1 MSFKVNLA
9 VVGRFHAFNLALQLQ
24 KHDMLNKLITT
35 YPKFLTKK
43 FGINNDA
50 VVSEPSLE
58 LFNRV
63 RQKFL
68 FNIPLIN
75 NSIYWG
81 NFTNKRHAIKSSKYL
96 KDCDIFIGFSGSS
109 LEAIIEAKKL
119 GKITILERGSSHY
132 NYQMK
137 ILQEEYLKFDIPFL
151 PDYLHWQR
159 ELLEYELSDYISIPS
174 SFVKKTFLKEGI
186 IKEKILLNP
195 YGVNLSEF
203 AQIPKNDDIFRII
216 YAGNLSIRKGSY
228 YLLEAFN
235 ELNLPKSELWHIG
248 TINNEILPLLNKCN
262 NNYKIKFLGHKPQKE
277 LYRYYSQG
285 SIFVIPSIE
294 EGLAMVIAQALSCG
308 LPCVVSENTGAGDII
323 ENDFNG
329 YVIPIRNIE
338 LLKEK
343 ILFLYEDKCKLENMS
358 KNAVN
363 SISKMKLT
371 WDDYGNRYIENLERM
386 MQNKKA

>member
-1 MSFKVNLA
+1 MNFKVNVA
-9 VVGRFHAFNLALQLQ
+9 VIGRFHAFNLAMQLQ
-24 KHDMLNKLITT
+24 KHNVLNKLITT
-35 YPKFLTKK
+35 YPKFFTKK
-43 FGINNDA
+43 FGINNNA
-50 VVSEPSLE
+50 VVNELSLE
-58 LFNRV
+58 LLNRLQ
-63 RQKFL
+63 QKFISK
-68 FNIPLIN
+68 IPLIN
-75 NSIYWG
+75 NNI
-81 NFTNKRHAIKSSKYL
+81 NFGYFINKNHAKNSSRFL
-96 KDCDIFIGFSGSS
+96 RECDVFIGFSGSS
-109 LEAIIEAKKL
+109 LETIIEAKRL

-137 ILQEEYLKFDIPFL
+137 ILQEEYLKFNIPFF
-151 PDYLHWQR
+151 PDYSHWQR

-174 SFVKKTFLKEGI
+174 SFVLKTFLKEGI
-186 IKEKILLNP
+186 SKEKILLNP

-216 YAGNLSIRKGSY
+216 YAGSLSIRKGSY

-248 TINNEILPLLNKCN
+248 TINNEILPLLNKYN

-277 LYRYYSQG
+277 LYRYYSQS
-285 SIFVIPSIE
+285 SIFVITSIE

-323 ENDFNG
+323 ENGYNG
-329 YVIPIRNIE
+329 YVIPIRNIK

-343 ILFLYEDKCKLENMS
+343 ILLLYEDKDKLENMS
-358 KNAVN
+358 KNAVD

-371 WDDYGNRYIENLERM
+371 WDDYGDRYIENLERIM
-386 MQNKKA
+386 ENKKA